1 MRQKQ
6 ILAELDALRTQ
17 LRAEFQSDQSVPK
30 SSVVLQRLSKLVTAM
45 KADILDEERQLVET
59 VSLAPSS
66 TGSDVGAITSAYDP
80 SKPPTL
86 TPIPRE
92 PVPVHAINVEVADEK
107 TLADAALFATVPD

>member
-59 VSLAPSS
+59 VSLPPSAGEP
-66 TGSDVGAITSAYDP
+66 GSGPSIDYDP

-92 PVPVHAINVEVADEK
+92 PVPVHTINVEVADEK